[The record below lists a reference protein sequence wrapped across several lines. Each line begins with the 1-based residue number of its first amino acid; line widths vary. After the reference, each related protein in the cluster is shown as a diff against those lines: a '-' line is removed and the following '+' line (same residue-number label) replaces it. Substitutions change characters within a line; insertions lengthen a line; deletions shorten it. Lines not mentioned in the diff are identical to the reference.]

1 MITALHS
8 GIPLRSLAH
17 GCILLLLR
25 WNLINRL
32 SLRLGGVLHRLLIL
46 LLRGRSILL
55 RGLLLVCSGSITLI
69 AVTARLLLSIAAGL
83 PARIEIN

>member
-8 GIPLRSLAH
+8 GIPLRSLTR
-17 GCILLLLR
+17 GSILLLR

-32 SLRLGGVLHRLLIL
+32 SLRLGGVLHRLLVL